1 MIMPNTTIH
10 EELKLPPFDERGKF
24 RKRTELLPIQ
34 YQAIAELVSGTDK
47 TAVCK
52 KLKISRTALYH
63 WLDNDVFAT
72 EYKKACE
79 KLYKMS
85 LGTAMNKLNKLMETG
100 DSRTSL
106 KAVEDMLK
114 LNSYLNANIDI
125 NKNTNETITIKLLD
139 EDEPEQE
146 DE

>member
-52 KLKISRTALYH
+52 KLKISRTALYN

-85 LGTAMNKLNKLMETG
+85 LGTAMNKLNKLMESG

-114 LNSYLNANIDI
+114 LNSYINANIDI

>member
-52 KLKISRTALYH
+52 KLKISRTALYN

-85 LGTAMNKLNKLMETG
+85 LGTAMNKLNKLMESG

-106 KAVEDMLK
+106 KAVEDMVIQK
-114 LNSYLNANIDI
+114 MSMNFYRR
-125 NKNTNETITIKLLD
+125 
-139 EDEPEQE
+139 
-146 DE
+146 

>member
-1 MIMPNTTIH
+1 
-10 EELKLPPFDERGKF
+10 
-24 RKRTELLPIQ
+24 
-34 YQAIAELVSGTDK
+34 
-47 TAVCK
+47 
-52 KLKISRTALYH
+52 
-63 WLDNDVFAT
+63 
-72 EYKKACE
+72 
-79 KLYKMS
+79 
-85 LGTAMNKLNKLMETG
+85 MNKLNKLMESG